1 MTASDTHVAGPQS
14 PDRLD
19 RLFAPRAVAV
29 VGASRRPEAVGHSVV
44 RNLLD
49 GGFTGQIYPINPCA
63 QSIAG
68 LPCAPTIA
76 ATGAQI
82 DLAVI
87 AVRAEGVLEVVDQA
101 ADHGVRA
108 FVILSAGFGEAG
120 GEGVQRQAALA
131 RLARNRGLALV
142 GPNCLGVINT
152 AANVRLNASFA
163 TRMPPAGP
171 LALISQSGAL
181 TTALLDYAGTRGLG
195 FSKVVSFGNR
205 AGLTEV
211 ELLDAAAADPE
222 TRCILLYL
230 EDVSDGQRFL
240 EVAERL
246 CHGPGAKAILV
257 LKAGRT
263 SAGAQ
268 AAASHTGA
276 LAGSEALYDGL
287 FSQAGVMQVESV
299 EALFDAAVIFA
310 SSKRPAGG
318 RTMIV
323 TNAGG
328 PGILATDACAKAGL
342 PLAQPSQAFLEGIV
356 HHLPDT
362 SRAANPLDLIGDA
375 RHDRYAAAVSLAI
388 ADHEVDQILVILTPQ
403 RGTGVEAVA
412 QDVGRLAAGT
422 PKPVAACFMGGGD
435 VAGGV
440 ATLRRWGIPTYAFPE
455 NAVQALARLAGWAS
469 ESRRPLGAQVDA
481 VAVDAAGARALVD
494 AELSAG
500 RHELVEVKALELL
513 SRYRLPVIPWRLAAD
528 EDAAAMAAAEL
539 GYPVAVK
546 IASPD
551 VLHKTE
557 LGGVHLGLG
566 QEQQVRNA
574 FRAITAAFRGH
585 VPGGTLW
592 GAIVQKMAPQGRE
605 LIIGFKRD
613 PRLGPMIMLG
623 AGGIWTEVLRDSVFR
638 HAPLRRGEVE
648 RMIAGLRT
656 LPLLKGKRGQG
667 PIDFAALADALRRTM
682 QLALDEPRIAELD
695 LNPAIAMPSGLL
707 VVDARILLRAGEDQ
721 HGHA

>member
-1 MTASDTHVAGPQS
+1 DRQGGRAQDRHLRPGAKRVSRVRRLPRRGGDRQHLAQPGRCPEDDHDGAPGRVGSIAAAGAPEPRCGGTLMTASDTHVAGPQS

-142 GPNCLGVINT
+142 GPNCLGVIST

-240 EVAERL
+240 EVA
-246 CHGPGAKAILV
+246 
-257 LKAGRT
+257 
-263 SAGAQ
+263 
-268 AAASHTGA
+268 
-276 LAGSEALYDGL
+276 
-287 FSQAGVMQVESV
+287 
-299 EALFDAAVIFA
+299 
-310 SSKRPAGG
+310 
-318 RTMIV
+318 
-323 TNAGG
+323 
-328 PGILATDACAKAGL
+328 
-342 PLAQPSQAFLEGIV
+342 
-356 HHLPDT
+356 
-362 SRAANPLDLIGDA
+362 
-375 RHDRYAAAVSLAI
+375 
-388 ADHEVDQILVILTPQ
+388 
-403 RGTGVEAVA
+403 
-412 QDVGRLAAGT
+412 
-422 PKPVAACFMGGGD
+422 
-435 VAGGV
+435 
-440 ATLRRWGIPTYAFPE
+440 
-455 NAVQALARLAGWAS
+455 
-469 ESRRPLGAQVDA
+469 
-481 VAVDAAGARALVD
+481 
-494 AELSAG
+494 
-500 RHELVEVKALELL
+500 
-513 SRYRLPVIPWRLAAD
+513 
-528 EDAAAMAAAEL
+528 
-539 GYPVAVK
+539 
-546 IASPD
+546 
-551 VLHKTE
+551 
-557 LGGVHLGLG
+557 
-566 QEQQVRNA
+566 
-574 FRAITAAFRGH
+574 
-585 VPGGTLW
+585 
-592 GAIVQKMAPQGRE
+592 
-605 LIIGFKRD
+605 
-613 PRLGPMIMLG
+613 
-623 AGGIWTEVLRDSVFR
+623 
-638 HAPLRRGEVE
+638 
-648 RMIAGLRT
+648 
-656 LPLLKGKRGQG
+656 
-667 PIDFAALADALRRTM
+667 
-682 QLALDEPRIAELD
+682 
-695 LNPAIAMPSGLL
+695 
-707 VVDARILLRAGEDQ
+707 
-721 HGHA
+721 